1 MKKPYTKN
9 KKKTKSDKWTA
20 SGVGLP
26 RAVKGIVVETVRE
39 DVGPTETLFA
49 MPKDPR
55 AIHVSGDQQILHTP
69 EIRVRVTVEL
79 FGREADNIRP
89 GDAVNVEEAK

>member
-1 MKKPYTKN
+1 M
-9 KKKTKSDKWTA
+9 
-20 SGVGLP
+20 
-26 RAVKGIVVETVRE
+26 KGIVVETVRE
-39 DVGPTETLFA
+39 DVGPMETLFA

-69 EIRVRVTVEL
+69 EIRVRVTVEF

-89 GDAVNVEEAK
+89 GDTVRLVPTDGAGETPTGKGVGR

>member
-1 MKKPYTKN
+1 M
-9 KKKTKSDKWTA
+9 
-20 SGVGLP
+20 
-26 RAVKGIVVETVRE
+26 KGIVIETVRE

-55 AIHVSGDQQILHTP
+55 AIHTSGFQQILHTP

-79 FGREADNIRP
+79 CGRKADNIRP
-89 GDAVNVEEAK
+89 GDMVNVEYAK